1 MVIDF
6 LKSANKFRKQFHV
19 YVNRAEKCETR
30 FDFLCRQVK
39 QVFSKYVGSRVAQ
52 KIGGSSS
59 ARNAIEAIG
68 GSVEERGPTLPRSLD
83 LANKKNR
90 QT

>member
-1 MVIDF
+1 M
-6 LKSANKFRKQFHV
+6 
-19 YVNRAEKCETR
+19 
-30 FDFLCRQVK
+30 
-39 QVFSKYVGSRVAQ
+39 AQ

-90 QT
+90 